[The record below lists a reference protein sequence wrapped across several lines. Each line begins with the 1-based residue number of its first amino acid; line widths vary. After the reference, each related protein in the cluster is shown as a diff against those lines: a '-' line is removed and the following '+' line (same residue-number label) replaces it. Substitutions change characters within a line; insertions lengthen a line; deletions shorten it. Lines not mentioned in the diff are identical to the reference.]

1 MQIVVTELLDEVG
14 ALFRQSPEIVGSYES
29 AGGEFAQ
36 RVHDWLARAEVVL
49 QKHRR
54 PQVSTIAGL
63 RAQLK
68 AAADGAFDLQSIRLP
83 AAAGTR
89 KTHRAAAALLFNQG
103 QTALRGVHEAVAAS
117 REEALNY
124 LRQMIV
130 LALQKNT
137 FYPVWNA
144 GADRAQSI
152 VAVWQSLLADADAV
166 TAGRRVL
173 SLVSYP
179 DVLRLIDEVASEW
192 SL

>member
-1 MQIVVTELLDEVG
+1 MQILVTELLDEVG
-14 ALFRQSPEIVGSYES
+14 ALLRQGPDLVGSYES
-29 AGGEFAQ
+29 AGGEFVR
-36 RVHDWLARAEVVL
+36 RVHDWLASAEVVL

-54 PQVSTIAGL
+54 PQVSTIAGI

-83 AAAGTR
+83 TAGGTR
-89 KTHRAAAALLFNQG
+89 KAHRAVAALLFNQA
-103 QTALRGVHEAVAAS
+103 QAALRGVHETVAAS

-130 LALQKNT
+130 LSLQKKT

-144 GADRAQSI
+144 GTDRGRSI
-152 VAVWQSLLADADAV
+152 VGVWQSMLADPDAV

-179 DVLRLIDEVASEW
+179 DVLRLIDEVTTEW
-192 SL
+192 NF